1 MLTPPN
7 FSSKLTNWNL
17 TFWCSKTNSHLI
29 CSIQMFQQTLQLQ
42 KRWCRRRNDN
52 ITSCL
57 RFLQP
62 FFSCFQ
68 CNASIS
74 WTVTTWPGNWTLS
87 PVTSMATH
95 MAAGKACAGT
105 FLVHHGAA
113 ILCTVQTAA
122 EPDVFGSEKPTIGCV
137 RDMDLKSKVNKCSPT
152 GSPRFGSQTC
162 SELLKMKTT
171 GENSCY

>member
-17 TFWCSKTNSHLI
+17 TFWCSKKNSHLI

-137 RDMDLKSKVNKCSPT
+137 LDMDLKSKVNKCSPT
-152 GSPRFGSQTC
+152 GSPRVGSQTC

-171 GENSCY
+171 GENFCY

>member
-1 MLTPPN
+1 MLAIAIASRMAEEQTQLH
-7 FSSKLTNWNL
+7 SSSAWDRAPAV
-17 TFWCSKTNSHLI
+17 CGHPVVVYRACHPRLI
-29 CSIQMFQQTLQLQ
+29 TQ
-42 KRWCRRRNDN
+42 D
-52 ITSCL
+52 
-57 RFLQP
+57 
-62 FFSCFQ
+62 
-68 CNASIS
+68 
-74 WTVTTWPGNWTLS
+74 
-87 PVTSMATH
+87 
-95 MAAGKACAGT
+95 
-105 FLVHHGAA
+105 GAA